1 MATSKTVSSVSNSNK
16 QNTNKESVSYLVA
29 YKNETTGYIEDKEA
43 FSVFNDVKSVNELY
57 NHIYDTFDTTDMDQF
72 VVLPFY
78 NSEIKRFK
86 QTLELV

>member
-16 QNTNKESVSYLVA
+16 QNTDKESVSYLVA
-29 YKNETTGYIEDKEA
+29 YKDQTTGHIEDNGGFA
-43 FSVFNDVKSVNELY
+43 VFRNVKNINELS
-57 NHIYDTFDTTDMDQF
+57 NLIYDEFDTTDLGLF

-78 NSEIKRFK
+78 NSQIKRFK